1 MIRINNLQKNFGTK
15 KAVDIENYTIGQGDM
30 LGLVG
35 NNGAGKT
42 TLFRLILDLLQAD
55 RGNVTINDIDVSKSE
70 DWKNFTGAF
79 IDDGFLIDYLT
90 PEEYFYFI
98 GKMYGLKKEEV
109 DERLLPFERFM
120 NGEVMGQKK
129 FIRNYS
135 AGNKQ
140 KIGIISAMLHHPQLL
155 ILDEPFNFLDPSSQ
169 SVIKHLLKRYNEEH
183 GATVII
189 SSHNLNHTVDV
200 CPRIALLENGVIIR
214 DIRNENNSAEQELEA
229 YFNVGVEEEAVVEE
243 TVVEAAVEETII
255 LIGLSSCH
263 TSAPRLDYKALAQ
276 ASVRLGVDIE
286 LQDNHKLYIHASE
299 WIGTPYRAGGDSK
312 RGTDCS
318 GLVSQLYKKVYHT
331 RLSRSTDG
339 QLKESSKISRRN
351 LREGD
356 LVFFTSRASRK
367 KVAHVGI
374 YLKDGKFI
382 HASTSQGV
390 IVSNLREKYYTQHW
404 LCGGRI
410 K

>member
-1 MIRINNLQKNFGTK
+1 MISINNLQKKFGAKT
-15 KAVDIENYTIGQGDM
+15 AVNIDSYTINGGDM

-55 RGNVTINDIDVSKSE
+55 NGNVTIGGIDVCKSE
-70 DWKNFTGAF
+70 EWKKSTGAF

-109 DERLLPFERFM
+109 DGRIAPFERFM

-129 FIRNYS
+129 FIRNFS

-169 SVIKHLLKRYNEEH
+169 SIIKQLLKKYNEEQ

-200 CPRIALLENGVIIR
+200 CPRIALLEHGVIIR
-214 DIRNENNSAEQELEA
+214 DIQNENDSAEKELEA
-229 YFNVGVEEEAVVEE
+229 YFNVNVEEDGATANDADEKQEEEE
-243 TVVEAAVEETII
+243 TTTIEE
-255 LIGLSSCH
+255 
-263 TSAPRLDYKALAQ
+263 
-276 ASVRLGVDIE
+276 
-286 LQDNHKLYIHASE
+286 
-299 WIGTPYRAGGDSK
+299 
-312 RGTDCS
+312 
-318 GLVSQLYKKVYHT
+318 
-331 RLSRSTDG
+331 
-339 QLKESSKISRRN
+339 
-351 LREGD
+351 
-356 LVFFTSRASRK
+356 
-367 KVAHVGI
+367 
-374 YLKDGKFI
+374 
-382 HASTSQGV
+382 
-390 IVSNLREKYYTQHW
+390 
-404 LCGGRI
+404 
-410 K
+410 